1 MERDDHVDS
10 RVTSRRRAW
19 IAWAVAAASIALM
32 AASLTIKVATEAV
45 LGAEDTP
52 IIVPGLLGGVAFAVV
67 GALIASRT
75 GNAVG
80 WVFLGIAA
88 SFAVAAPAQNWV
100 DAAIEQQRPLAFV
113 GVANWLAQWPFF
125 LCIGLLP
132 AVFFLFP
139 TGKLPSRRWRTP
151 WRAYVMSLV
160 VTVVGF
166 AMLPYR
172 WDGIEGAVVTNPVG
186 IEPLQPVLGVVLAVA
201 GVVLLAS
208 GFVALASL
216 IVRARSAGSDERQ
229 QIRWLGAV
237 GEIGGVLLVLSIV
250 AGVTSGN
257 RESGFAA
264 VAANILMV
272 LLVITVVVGI
282 PLATAVAI
290 FRYRLYDLDLVI
302 KKTVI
307 FAITVALIM
316 VAGFAVLLLITG
328 PLTDLATDSP
338 LALGLTGLV
347 IGALVVALWRLANVI
362 ADRLVYGRRTT
373 PYEALAEFSERLSD
387 AYATDDVL
395 PRMAAVLGETVRAA
409 DARVW
414 LRVDDT
420 FRPAAAWPA
429 DAPLAGTV
437 VTSGD
442 DLPDLPGADVAVEV
456 RHHGVLLGALSV
468 ASRADD
474 PVGAE
479 RRRLMRDLA
488 AQAGLVLRNVRLI
501 EELRASRQRLVVA
514 QDEERRRLER
524 NIHDGAQQQL
534 VALGVKLRLADSLM
548 DRDPAKAHEMMSQ
561 LQEET
566 RSAIDDLRDLARG
579 IYPPLLADRGLEAAL
594 EAQARKSPTPVAL
607 TSQGVERYDQD
618 VEAAVYFSC
627 LEALQN
633 VAKYASASRATIRL
647 AQRNGSLEF
656 AVTDDGTGFDPE
668 IVARGSG
675 LQGMAD
681 RLDAI
686 GGELTVESR
695 PGSGTTVRG
704 SVPI

>member
-1 MERDDHVDS
+1 MDPDGHLAGTAVARS
-10 RVTSRRRAW
+10 RAR
-19 IAWAVAAASIALM
+19 IAWVLAIASIALM
-32 AASLTIKVATEAV
+32 AGSFSIKVATGAV
-45 LGAEDTP
+45 FDAEDTP
-52 IIVPGLLGGVAFAVV
+52 LIVPGLLGGIAFAVV
-67 GALIASRT
+67 GALIASRA

-88 SFAVAAPAQNWV
+88 SFAVATPAQNWV
-100 DAAIEQQRPLAFV
+100 DAAIEQQRPLAHV
-113 GVANWLAQWPFF
+113 GLANWLAQWPFF

-139 TGKLPSRRWRTP
+139 TGSLPSTRWRLP
-151 WRAYVMSLV
+151 WRVYVASLG

-166 AMLPYR
+166 ALLPYR
-172 WDGIEGAVVTNPVG
+172 WDGIEGVVVTNPLG
-186 IEPLQPVLGVVLAVA
+186 IERLEPVLGLVLAVA
-201 GVVLLAS
+201 GVTLLVS

-216 IVRARSAGSDERQ
+216 IVRARSAGPEERQ

-237 GEIGGVLLVLSIV
+237 GKIGGVLLILTIV
-250 AGVTSGN
+250 AGFTGGN
-257 RESGFAA
+257 RETGFTA

-272 LLVITVVVGI
+272 LLVVTVVVGI

-290 FRYRLYDLDLVI
+290 FRYRLYSLDLVV
-302 KKTVI
+302 KKAVI

-338 LALGLTGLV
+338 LALGITGLV
-347 IGALVVALWRLANVI
+347 IGALVVALWRLANLI
-362 ADRLVYGRRTT
+362 ADRLVYGRRAT
-373 PYEALAEFSERLSD
+373 PYEALTEFSERLSD

-409 DARVW
+409 EARVW

-429 DAPLAGTV
+429 DAPPTATVLAE
-437 VTSGD
+437 GD
-442 DLPDLPGADVAVEV
+442 ALPDLPGADVAVEV
-456 RHHGVLLGALSV
+456 RHHGALLGALSV
-468 ASRADD
+468 TSRADD

-501 EELRASRQRLVVA
+501 EELRASRQRLVAA

-548 DRDPAKAHEMMSQ
+548 DRDPAKTHELMSQ
-561 LQEET
+561 LQQET
-566 RSAIDDLRDLARG
+566 TSAIDDLRDLARG

-594 EAQARKSPTPVAL
+594 EAQARKSTTPVDV
-607 TSQGVERYDQD
+607 TSDGVGRYGQD

-633 VAKYASASRATIRL
+633 VAKYASASSATIRL

-656 AVTDDGTGFDPE
+656 AVSDDGTGFDPD
-668 IVARGSG
+668 VVGRGSG

-686 GGELTVESR
+686 GGELAVESS
-695 PGSGTTVRG
+695 PGSGTIVRG

>member
-1 MERDDHVDS
+1 
-10 RVTSRRRAW
+10 VTGRGRHRAITAW
-19 IAWAVAAASIALM
+19 TIAGLSIALM
-32 AASLTIKVATEAV
+32 AASFAIKVSTDAV
-45 LGAEDTP
+45 FDAEDTP

-75 GNAVG
+75 GNPVG
-80 WVFLGIAA
+80 WVFLGIAS
-88 SFAVAAPAQNWV
+88 SFAVSVPAQNWV

-113 GVANWLAQWPFF
+113 GLANWLAQWPFF

-139 TGKLPSRRWRTP
+139 TGTLPSRRWRTP
-151 WRAYVMSLV
+151 WRVYVVSLV

-166 AMLPYR
+166 ALLPYR
-172 WDGIEGAVVTNPVG
+172 WDGIEGIVVTNPLGVERL
-186 IEPLQPVLGVVLAVA
+186 EPGLGVVLAVA
-201 GVVLLAS
+201 GVLLLVS
-208 GFVALASL
+208 GFVALGSL
-216 IVRARSAGSDERQ
+216 IVRARSAGSEERQ

-237 GEIGGVLLVLSIV
+237 GEIGGVLLVLTIA

-257 RESGFAA
+257 REAGFAA

-290 FRYRLYDLDLVI
+290 FRYRLYDLDLVF
-302 KKTVI
+302 KKAVI
-307 FAITVALIM
+307 FGITVALIM
-316 VAGFAVLLLITG
+316 LAGFAVLLVITG
-328 PLTDLATDSP
+328 PLTDLARDSP
-338 LALGLTGLV
+338 IALGLTGLV
-347 IGALVVALWRLANVI
+347 IGAIVVALWRLANLI
-362 ADRLVYGRRTT
+362 ADRLVYGRRAT

-395 PRMAAVLGETVRAA
+395 PRMAAVLGESVRAA
-409 DARVW
+409 EARVW
-414 LRVDDT
+414 LRVDET
-420 FRPAAAWPA
+420 FRPAAAWPR
-429 DAPLAGTV
+429 DAPPTATVLA
-437 VTSGD
+437 SGD
-442 DLPDLPGADVAVEV
+442 DLPELPDADVAVEV

-468 ASRADD
+468 SSRADD
-474 PVGAE
+474 PVGTE

-501 EELRASRQRLVVA
+501 EELRASRQRLVAA

-548 DRDPAKAHEMMSQ
+548 DRDPVKAHEMMSQ

-594 EAQARKSPTPVAL
+594 EAQARKSPTPVAV
-607 TSQGVERYDQD
+607 TSDGVGRYGQD

-633 VAKYASASRATIRL
+633 VAKYASASSATIRL

-656 AVTDDGTGFDPE
+656 AVSDDGTGFDPKV
-668 IVARGSG
+668 VARGSG

>member
-1 MERDDHVDS
+1 MEPDGRGVGRPVPRGHA
-10 RVTSRRRAW
+10 RVAW
-19 IAWAVAAASIALM
+19 GLAIASTALL
-32 AASLTIKVATEAV
+32 AGSFSIKVATGAV
-45 LGAEDTP
+45 LDAEDTP
-52 IIVPGLLGGVAFAVV
+52 LIVPGLLGGVAFAVV

-88 SFAVAAPAQNWV
+88 SFAVAVPAQNWV
-100 DAAIEQQRPLAFV
+100 DAATEQQEPLAMIE
-113 GVANWLAQWPFF
+113 VANWLAQWPFF

-139 TGKLPSRRWRTP
+139 TGSLPSPRWRTP
-151 WRAYVMSLV
+151 WRVYVTSLV

-166 AMLPYR
+166 ALLPYR
-172 WDGIEGAVVTNPVG
+172 WDGIQGVVVTNPVG
-186 IEPLQPVLGVVLAVA
+186 IEPLRPVLSVVLAVA
-201 GVVLLAS
+201 GVVLLVS

-216 IVRARSAGSDERQ
+216 IVRARGAGSEQRQ

-237 GEIGGVLLVLSIV
+237 GKTGGVLLILTI
-250 AGVTSGN
+250 AIGFTSGD
-257 RESGFAA
+257 RETGVPA
-264 VAANILMV
+264 VAADILMV
-272 LLVITVVVGI
+272 LLVVTVVVGI

-290 FRYRLYDLDLVI
+290 FRYRLYSLDVVV
-302 KKTVI
+302 KKAVI

-316 VAGFAVLLLITG
+316 LAGFAVLLLITG

-347 IGALVVALWRLANVI
+347 IGALVVALWRLANLI
-362 ADRLVYGRRTT
+362 ADQLVYGRRAT

-395 PRMAAVLGETVRAA
+395 PRMAAVLGESVRAA
-409 DARVW
+409 EARVW

-429 DAPLAGTV
+429 DVPPTATVLAT
-437 VTSGD
+437 GD
-442 DLPDLPGADVAVEV
+442 ELPDLPSADVAVEV
-456 RHHGVLLGALSV
+456 RHHGALLGALSV

-474 PVGAE
+474 PVGAD

-501 EELRASRQRLVVA
+501 EELRASRQRLVAA

-548 DRDPAKAHEMMSQ
+548 DRDPEKAHELMAQ
-561 LQEET
+561 LQQET
-566 RSAIDDLRDLARG
+566 ASTIDDLRDLARG

-594 EAQARKSPTPVAL
+594 EAQARKSATPAVV
-607 TSQGVERYDQD
+607 TSHGIGRYGQD

-627 LEALQN
+627 PRRCRTWRSMPRPRPRRSSWL
-633 VAKYASASRATIRL
+633 SATVRSSSRSPTTGR
-647 AQRNGSLEF
+647 GSTPR
-656 AVTDDGTGFDPE
+656 ARGG
-668 IVARGSG
+668 ARGSR
-675 LQGMAD
+675 AWP
-681 RLDAI
+681 
-686 GGELTVESR
+686 TVSTRSEVS
-695 PGSGTTVRG
+695 
-704 SVPI
+704 